1 MYMHKRRIMMSR
13 ILRSRWTECVIAMIG
28 IAMMGYGIYRGEV
41 EVVFM
46 KAVKICLECIGI
58 G

>member
-1 MYMHKRRIMMSR
+1 MKRRE
-13 ILRSRWTECVIAMIG
+13 LPRWCGLLVGVCGLALMIFG
-28 IAMMGYGIYRGEV
+28 ICRGEMA
-41 EVVFM
+41 VVFK

>member
-1 MYMHKRRIMMSR
+1 MRQQAP
-13 ILRSRWTECVIAMIG
+13 RWIG
-28 IAMMGYGIYRGEV
+28 AGAAALGLALMGLGAYRGEMA
-41 EVVFM
+41 VVFA

>member
-1 MYMHKRRIMMSR
+1 MLK
-13 ILRSRWTECVIAMIG
+13 ILRSRWAGCGIAMIG
-28 IAMMGYGIYRGEV
+28 IVMMGYGICRGEV
-41 EVVFM
+41 EVVFI

>member
-1 MYMHKRRIMMSR
+1 MKKVELPR
-13 ILRSRWTECVIAMIG
+13 LCGVLVGVCGLALMIFG
-28 IAMMGYGIYRGEV
+28 ICRGEMA
-41 EVVFM
+41 VVFK

>member
-1 MYMHKRRIMMSR
+1 MRRP
-13 ILRSRWTECVIAMIG
+13 LPRWAGAGAAALGAIFMGFG
-28 IAMMGYGIYRGEV
+28 ICRGEMA
-41 EVVFM
+41 VVFA